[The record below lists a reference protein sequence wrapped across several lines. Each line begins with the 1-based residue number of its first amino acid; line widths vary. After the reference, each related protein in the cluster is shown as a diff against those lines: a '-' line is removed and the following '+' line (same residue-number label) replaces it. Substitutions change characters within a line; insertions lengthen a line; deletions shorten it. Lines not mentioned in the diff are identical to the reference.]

1 MNNDRLELTVVGNT
15 TDFQKDLD
23 DLNIKAKDLKKTIRE
38 IETDGGKGSEEW
50 KKYKVELIET
60 QKAAEKLAAEMKK
73 MDVADM
79 TLGQLK
85 NHIKDLNKEL
95 TTLVPN
101 TKAFNDAAKRL
112 GEAEKQF
119 DAVKKQVVDIKKGGE
134 DLAQPTMWD
143 KISGGVGKMA
153 TAFNAFIALAVFQF
167 IVNGFKAIIGKFTEF
182 EDAAQDLSAI
192 TGLVGKDLE
201 YLKDQAKK
209 TGPEFGM
216 TAAEML
222 NAYKTMGSAKPEL
235 LAQKEALADITKEAI
250 ILAKAGKIDLTDA
263 AKSTAE
269 SLNQFGAKAD
279 QARRFINVMAAG
291 AKEGAAE
298 ISEMSSSLKASGTV
312 AKATG
317 LSFEQTNAVLQSL
330 STIALKG
337 EQSGTALRNVL
348 LKLAT
353 GADETNPKVVGL
365 DKALENL
372 GKQNLGVT
380 ELTKKFTAENVVAAQ
395 HIIAHGAE
403 ISELAKKMT
412 GTNTAYEQ
420 ASINMNTLSERWKQG
435 TAIVTGFAVSIGEK
449 LAPYVKTAIDFFIE
463 MASNVEVN
471 SGVFTTFS
479 GVLGDVRDI
488 FSTLISTV
496 FPNFNSGGV
505 TIRNVMQGVAV
516 VMQTVA
522 SVVRIFTSSLLILL
536 EAFQAV
542 GSGAKGLV
550 LFLEGDFAGAGK
562 AFEETRQHGVK
573 IKETFTKAFE
583 DIGNGYKI
591 AMADKPKEVMP
602 AAVKAHKDT
611 AKGVEDG
618 ITEEAVKG
626 HDNRS
631 TEQKKAD
638 AKAKADKEKHLEELR
653 KAEDE
658 YTKKVQA
665 ANAKAIEEIA
675 ALDAEA
681 NIAGIKDEL
690 EREVA
695 KIEEKKRKRVEDI
708 TKSLADTK
716 YKNQLIDSAEKAA
729 TAAIHKV
736 QEEYREKRLKAE
748 AEAEKQRLEAANFIR
763 EQEKK
768 AEEAILDWRELS
780 AKGNSK
786 VLTQIAK
793 ERVDL
798 ELKFK
803 KEQYEQQEAADKAKA
818 TREIKDCDQLET
830 ALLAI
835 EKRYHADS
843 VLAEGDAAE
852 KKKKIDDDLRKQKEE
867 NMKGYSDMFSNL
879 LKGNLVAFAEGAQ
892 KMVKGHKEG
901 WQQKIEEDM
910 GKYEMVAS
918 MATTAVNFLNDL
930 AQKKAEREIALAQ
943 KERDEKV
950 ALLQSQIDQNARDQE
965 AAATAETALKENLS
979 TTLQNLKD
987 AETQR
992 LEELERKLTDTTTSE
1007 EEKKAAMRENFSI
1020 EYQNLVTDEKN
1031 KIEALTI
1038 ENTNKV
1044 KALETA
1050 KENTLKALNEEMNAA
1065 KTDNDRKAVAA
1076 KIEAAEKEMNAK
1088 IKAATDEKEKS
1099 IKLANEAK
1107 DAKIKAAAEERD
1119 KKLKDLETL
1128 NLSEKKNTDELMK
1141 VAKSAS
1147 TTRISDTEK
1156 ERDRKLNVAANEK
1169 NNLIKNQKDLQNAI
1183 KSENDKARAT
1193 ETAAK
1198 RNAWKAQQKADIASA
1213 IIAGALATIKAL
1225 ASGFFPVNLVFAAA
1239 TAVATGIQV
1248 AMIKRQPE
1256 PTFALGGI
1264 PQGSRHGRRYGE
1276 SGLAIIDRKTGR
1288 EHGEMEGGEAII
1300 SRDQTEANMPLIQ
1313 MMFKN
1318 ARNPSLRKMPVLRP
1332 PIALAEGGV
1341 FNVPKTRMFEY
1352 GGRPSYD
1359 ENNNFEAGD
1368 SGANS
1373 GTTGSTDSSGGDY
1386 SGSTDDGSSFNE
1398 AEARAAGEEAKK
1410 QGERQLKLLEEIAN
1424 GVKSLG
1430 VTTVAVG
1437 DKLSGQLQENK
1448 QAVAGVESAVK
1459 GVDGAVKGVDGAVQ
1473 RVEGAVRGLEGAING
1488 NNQSG
1493 RLDAILSAV
1502 SNFGG
1507 K

>member
-1 MNNDRLELTVVGNT
+1 MTGDSYELKITGNT
-15 TDFQKDLD
+15 GDFQKDLD
-23 DLNIKAKDLKKTIRE
+23 ELNDKAKDLRKTIRE
-38 IETDGGKGSEEW
+38 IEETGGKGSDEW
-50 KKYKVELIET
+50 KQYKLELKEA
-60 QKAAEKLAAEMKK
+60 QKAAEEMAASMKK
-73 MDVADM
+73 MDLADM
-79 TLGQLK
+79 TIQQLK
-85 NHIKDLNKEL
+85 NHIKDLNKEMSA
-95 TTLVPN
+95 LVPGTN
-101 TKAFNDAAKRL
+101 AFNEAAKRL

-119 DAVKKQVVDIKKGGE
+119 DGVKKQVNEIKKAGE

-143 KISGGVGKMA
+143 KISGGVGKIT

-167 IVNGFKAIIGKFTEF
+167 LANGFKAIIGKFTEF

-312 AKATG
+312 AKAAG
-317 LSFEQTNAVLQSL
+317 VSFEQTNAVLQSL

-337 EQSGTALRNVL
+337 EQSGTQFKNMLI
-348 LKLAT
+348 KLMS
-353 GADETNPKVVGL
+353 GAAETNPQIVGL

-372 GKQNLGVT
+372 GKQNLST
-380 ELTKKFTAENVVAAQ
+380 AEMAKKFGTENVVAAQ
-395 HIIAHGAE
+395 HIIAHGKE
-403 ISELAKKMT
+403 ITELTGKLT

-420 ASINMNTLSERWKQG
+420 AATNMNSLSERWKQG

-449 LAPYVKTAIDFFIE
+449 LAPYVKKAIDFFIE
-463 MASNVEVN
+463 MAGNVDVN
-471 SGVFTTFS
+471 TGVFTNLA
-479 GVLGDVRDI
+479 GILGDVWDI
-488 FSTLISTV
+488 FSSLVSTV
-496 FPNFNSGGV
+496 FPNFASGGV
-505 TIRNVMQGVAV
+505 TIRGVMQSVAV
-516 VMQTVA
+516 VAQTAA
-522 SVVRIFTSSLLILL
+522 SVVRIFTASLVVLL

-550 LFLEGDFAGAGK
+550 LFLQGDFAGAGE
-562 AFEETRQHGVK
+562 AFEKTRQHGVK
-573 IKETFTKAFE
+573 IKETFTKAFD
-583 DIGNGYKI
+583 DIANGYKT

-631 TEQKKAD
+631 AEQKKAD

-653 KAEDE
+653 KAEDD
-658 YTKKVQA
+658 YTKKVMA

-690 EREVA
+690 LREIA
-695 KIEEKKRKRVEDI
+695 KIEEKKRKRIEDI
-708 TKSLADTK
+708 NTSLADTK
-716 YKNQLIDSAEKAA
+716 YKNQLIEAAEKAA
-729 TAAIHKV
+729 SAAIDKV
-736 QEEYREKRLKAE
+736 QEEFREKRLKAE

-763 EQEKK
+763 EQEKR
-768 AEEAILDWRELS
+768 AETAILDWRELS

-793 ERVDL
+793 ERVDN
-798 ELKFK
+798 ELRFK
-803 KEQYEQQEAADKAKA
+803 KEQYETQEAADKAKA
-818 TREIKDCDQLET
+818 TREIKDCDQLEE

-843 VLAEGDAAE
+843 VLAEEDAAT
-852 KKKKIDDDLRKQKEE
+852 KKKKIDADLRKEKNE
-867 NMKGYSDMFSNL
+867 NLKGYSDMFSNL
-879 LKGNLVAFAEGAQ
+879 LNGNLVAFAEGAQ
-892 KMVKGHKEG
+892 KMVKGHKAA
-901 WQQKIEEDM
+901 WQEKIEEDM

-930 AQKKAEREIALAQ
+930 AQKKAQREIELAQ

-950 ALLQSQIDQNARDQE
+950 ALLQSQLDQNGRDLE
-965 AAATAETALKENLS
+965 AAANAETALKENLS
-979 TTLQNLKD
+979 TNLQNIKD
-987 AETQR
+987 AETKR

-1007 EEKKAAMRENFSI
+1007 EEKKAAMREEYSI
-1020 EYQNLVTDEKN
+1020 EYQNVVTDEKN

-1044 KALETA
+1044 KALETE
-1050 KENTLKALNEEMNAA
+1050 KENTLKKLNEEMNAA
-1065 KTDNDRKAVAA
+1065 KTATERKAVAD
-1076 KIEAAEKEMNAK
+1076 KIEAAEKELNAK
-1088 IKAATDEKEKS
+1088 IKAATEEKEKS
-1099 IKLANEAK
+1099 IKMAEESR
-1107 DAKIKAAAEERD
+1107 DAKIKAAEQEKD
-1119 KKLKDLETL
+1119 NKLKALETL
-1128 NLSEKKNTDELMK
+1128 NLNEKKNTDELMK
-1141 VAKSAS
+1141 LAKDAS
-1147 TTRISDTEK
+1147 STRISDTEK
-1156 ERDRKLNVAANEK
+1156 ERDRKLTVAANEK
-1169 NNLIKNQKDLQNAI
+1169 SNLIKNQKDLQASI
-1183 KSENDKARAT
+1183 TAENDKARVT
-1193 ETAAK
+1193 EAAAK
-1198 RNAWKAQQKADIASA
+1198 KKAWKAQQNADIASA

-1239 TAVATGIQV
+1239 TAVATAIQV

-1264 PQGSRHGRRYGE
+1264 PQGSRHGRSYGE
-1276 SGLAIIDRKTGR
+1276 AGLAIIDRRTGQ

-1313 MMFKN
+1313 MMFRN
-1318 ARNPSLRKMPVLRP
+1318 ARNPSLRKMPVLRA
-1332 PIALAEGGV
+1332 PIGLADGGMLRL
-1341 FNVPKTRMFEY
+1341 PKTRMFEY

-1359 ENNNFEAGD
+1359 DSNNFNSGD
-1368 SGANS
+1368 SGANQYYN
-1373 GTTGSTDSSGGDY
+1373 GSTNTESGSGDSGGGSGDYSY
-1386 SGSTDDGSSFNE
+1386 SGSTDDGGGLN
-1398 AEARAAGEEAKK
+1398 ADEARAAGEEAKR
-1410 QGERQLKLLEEIAN
+1410 QGEAQLKLLQGIVD
-1424 GVKSLG
+1424 GVKSLES
-1430 VTTVAVG
+1430 TTMQMG
-1437 DKLSGQLQENK
+1437 DRLSGQLQENK
-1448 QAVAGVESAVK
+1448 QATDGVQNAVR
-1459 GVDGAVKGVDGAVQ
+1459 A
-1473 RVEGAVRGLEGAING
+1473 VEGAVNG
-1488 NNQSG
+1488 TNQSW
-1493 RLDAILSAV
+1493 RLDAILSAI
-1502 SNFGG
+1502 SNFGS

>member
-1 MNNDRLELTVVGNT
+1 MNFNDDGTLTLKADANQMHNELKELNT
-15 TDFQKDLD
+15 
-23 DLNIKAKDLKKTIRE
+23 KAKELRDSLKS
-38 IETDGGKGSEEW
+38 IESIGGKGSDKWKDYRNQLEEVR
-50 KKYKVELIET
+50 KKQAELN
-60 QKAAEKLAAEMKK
+60 AEMKK

-79 TLGQLK
+79 TLGQLE
-85 NHIKDLNKEL
+85 NHVKALNKEL
-95 TTLVPN
+95 KELVPG
-101 TKAFNDAAKRL
+101 TKAFIDATARL
-112 GEAEKQF
+112 QDANKHLGAARDQVKGVKDEAEKL
-119 DAVKKQVVDIKKGGE
+119 AEPSLWGRVSTGVKSIT
-134 DLAQPTMWD
+134 A
-143 KISGGVGKMA
+143 
-153 TAFNAFIALAVFQF
+153 AFNAFIALAVFQF
-167 IVNGFKAIIGKFTEF
+167 LVDGFRAIIGKFTEF

-192 TGLVGKDLE
+192 TGLTGKDLE
-201 YLKDQAKK
+201 YLKEQAKK
-209 TGPEFGM
+209 TGPQFGM

-250 ILAKAGKIDLTDA
+250 ILAKAGKIDLTDS
-263 AKSTAE
+263 AKSVAE
-269 SLNQFGAKAD
+269 SLNQFGEKAD

-298 ISEMSSSLKASGTV
+298 ISEIGVSLKNSGTV
-312 AKATG
+312 AKSAG
-317 LSFEQTNAVLQSL
+317 LSFEQTNAVLQSM

-337 EQSGTALRNVL
+337 GEAGTALRNIL

-420 ASINMNTLSERWKQG
+420 ASTNMNTLSERWKQG

-471 SGVFTTFS
+471 SGVFTTFT
-479 GVLGDVRDI
+479 GILGDVWDI
-488 FSTLISTV
+488 FSSLISAV
-496 FPNFNSGGV
+496 FPNFNSGV
-505 TIRNVMQGVAV
+505 MTIRNVMQGVAV

-522 SVVRIFTSSLLILL
+522 SVVRIFTSLLLILL

-573 IKETFTKAFE
+573 IKETFTKAFD
-583 DIGNGYKI
+583 DIANGYKT
-591 AMADKPKEVMP
+591 AMADKPRQVMP
-602 AAVKAHKDT
+602 EAVKVNKETTDAVQD
-611 AKGVEDG
+611 A
-618 ITEEAVKG
+618 ITEGTKKG

-631 TEQKKAD
+631 AEQKKAD
-638 AKAKADKEKHLEELR
+638 AKAKADQEKHLEELR

-695 KIEEKKRKRVEDI
+695 KIEEKKRKRIEDI
-708 TKSLADTK
+708 NNSLADTK

-748 AEAEKQRLEAANFIR
+748 AEAEKKRLEAANLIR
-763 EQEKK
+763 EQEKR

-793 ERVDL
+793 ERVDN
-798 ELKFK
+798 ELRFK
-803 KEQYEQQEAADKAKA
+803 KEQYDQQEAADKAKA
-818 TREIKDCDQLET
+818 TREIKDCDQLEA

-835 EKRYHADS
+835 EKRYHAES
-843 VLAEGDAAE
+843 VLATDEAAD

-879 LKGNLVAFAEGAQ
+879 LKGNVIAFAEGAQ

-930 AQKKAEREIALAQ
+930 AQKKAERAIALAQ

-965 AAATAETALKENLS
+965 MAAINEEALKTNLS
-979 TTLQNLKD
+979 NDLQALKD
-987 AETQR
+987 AETKR
-992 LEELERKLTDTTTSE
+992 LEELERILTSTTTSE
-1007 EEKKAAMRENFSI
+1007 EEKKAAMREEFSQ
-1020 EYQNLVTDEKN
+1020 EYQILITNEKN
-1031 KIEALTI
+1031 KIEDLTI
-1038 ENTNKV
+1038 ENTNKI
-1044 KALETA
+1044 KALETQ
-1050 KENTLKALNEEMNAA
+1050 KETTLKLLNEEMNAA

-1076 KIEAAEKEMNAK
+1076 KIEAAEKEMDAK
-1088 IKAATDEKEKS
+1088 IKAATEEKEKS

-1107 DAKIKAAAEERD
+1107 DAKIKAAEQEKD
-1119 KKLKDLETL
+1119 NKLKALETL

-1141 VAKSAS
+1141 VAKDAS

-1169 NNLIKNQKDLQNAI
+1169 NNLIKNQKDLQAAI
-1183 KSENDKARAT
+1183 TAENDKARAAEVT
-1193 ETAAK
+1193 AK

-1276 SGLAIIDRKTGR
+1276 SGMAIIDRRTGR
-1288 EHGEMEGGEAII
+1288 EQGEMEGGEAII
-1300 SRDQTEANMPLIQ
+1300 SREQTEANLPLIQ
-1313 MMFKN
+1313 QMFRN
-1318 ARNPSLRKMPVLRP
+1318 ARTSGRQKEPVLRA
-1332 PIALAEGGV
+1332 PIGLADGGIMKL
-1341 FNVPKTRMFEY
+1341 PKLRMFQY
-1352 GGRPSYD
+1352 GGRAEEERMSDEGGGGSSGGGSSDGGSYD
-1359 ENNNFEAGD
+1359 
-1368 SGANS
+1368 SG
-1373 GTTGSTDSSGGDY
+1373 SSGGDY
-1386 SGSTDDGSSFNE
+1386 SYSGSSDDGGSLNE

-1410 QGERQLKLLEEIAN
+1410 QGERQLKLLEEIAAN
-1424 GVKSLG
+1424 TKSLEG
-1430 VTTVAVG
+1430 TTVQIG
-1437 DKLSGQLQENK
+1437 DRLAGQLADNRG
-1448 QAVAGVESAVK
+1448 AIDGV
-1459 GVDGAVKGVDGAVQ
+1459 Q
-1473 RVEGAVRGLEGAING
+1473 NAVRSVENAVNG

-1493 RLDAILSAV
+1493 RLDAILGAI